1 MSVTGDN
8 GDPFGSEQLYKMM
21 REYND
26 HIYGNA
32 PNQSEESDATSEAC
46 SEQEPSSSE
55 RGVFSRLGAK
65 VLSVAVVCL
74 VMLFIAAPALIKFLT
89 FLIDFAIVVGAAC
102 LACWGIRR
110 AIEAIESRNAKKA
123 QEAHEARTNAP
134 QDDENDPA
142 SRC

>member
-1 MSVTGDN
+1 MSEANRGEE
-8 GDPFGSEQLYKMM
+8 PFGSEQLYEMM
-21 REYND
+21 QEYNNR
-26 HIYGNA
+26 IYGNV
-32 PNQSEESDATSEAC
+32 PNENEPLGSEDEAHD
-46 SEQEPSSSE
+46 EQEPPNSAKSS
-55 RGVFSRLGAK
+55 FSRLGAK

-110 AIEAIESRNAKKA
+110 AIEEIESRNAKKA